1 MLTTDSVLDVD
12 IVAQRA
18 QRALRALRPGDTVTV
33 VRIEGALHDVMLCTP
48 HVWVKALEQIT
59 RWVRGYLD

>member
-18 QRALRALRPGDTVTV
+18 LQLGDTVTV
-33 VRIEGALHDVMLCTP
+33 VRIEGGLHDAMLFTP
-48 HVWVKALEQIT
+48 PVRAKALEQIT
-59 RWVRGYLD
+59 RWVRGNLD

>member
-18 QRALRALRPGDTVTV
+18 QRALRLGDTVAV
-33 VRIEGALHDVMLCTP
+33 VRSEHALHDVVLPTP
-48 HVWVKALEQIT
+48 PVWVTALEQIT
-59 RWVRGYLD
+59 HWVRGYLD

>member
-18 QRALRALRPGDTVTV
+18 LRLGDTVTV
-33 VRIEGALHDVMLCTP
+33 VRIEGALHDVMLSAAP
-48 HVWVKALEQIT
+48 VRAKVREQIT

>member
-18 QRALRALRPGDTVTV
+18 LKLRDTVTV
-33 VRIEGALHDVMLCTP
+33 VRSEGTLHDVKLSTP
-48 HVWVKALEQIT
+48 PVWVKALEQIT
-59 RWVRGYLD
+59 RWVRGYLH

>member
-18 QRALRALRPGDTVTV
+18 QRALRLGDTVTV
-33 VRIEGALHDVMLCTP
+33 VRSEHALHDVMLP
-48 HVWVKALEQIT
+48 ISPVWVTALEQIT
-59 RWVRGYLD
+59 HWVRGYLD

>member
-1 MLTTDSVLDVD
+1 MLTTDSVPDVD

-18 QRALRALRPGDTVTV
+18 QRALRLGDTVTV
-33 VRIEGALHDVMLCTP
+33 VRIEGALHDVMLSTP
-48 HVWVKALEQIT
+48 PVWVKALEQIT